1 MAAHA
6 IAERDLGIIFRR
18 LKVLL
23 KKYEPPLVSKI
34 DMDSRYDLWSVKNI
48 VVEGRP
54 RKEVF
59 FASLIIQ
66 SAYVGFYFMPVYAEA
81 GLADVFKPGLL
92 KLLKG
97 KSCFHIKALDLDL
110 EKAIGQ
116 ALKKGSA
123 LYRKRGWI

>member
-54 RKEVF
+54 RKGGSGGIFRRRRED
-59 FASLIIQ
+59 
-66 SAYVGFYFMPVYAEA
+66 A
-81 GLADVFKPGLL
+81 GRGI
-92 KLLKG
+92 LKG
-97 KSCFHIKALDLDL
+97 
-110 EKAIGQ
+110 G
-116 ALKKGSA
+116 
-123 LYRKRGWI
+123 

>member
-54 RKEVF
+54 RKGGSGGIYHGRREN
-59 FASLIIQ
+59 
-66 SAYVGFYFMPVYAEA
+66 E
-81 GLADVFKPGLL
+81 
-92 KLLKG
+92 G
-97 KSCFHIKALDLDL
+97 KEILS
-110 EKAIGQ
+110 G
-116 ALKKGSA
+116 G
-123 LYRKRGWI
+123 